1 MKKILVVVLALA
13 MLVLLVAC
21 NNQEQQDTT
30 TSTTI
35 ETTNKDT
42 TTTTSADVTGEVT
55 TATEETT
62 TVDPAD
68 VIYTVELT
76 GSSFSPDSSNLY
88 KIAYATCH
96 GSDGSVKQGCVLV
109 EWNTDGEIAEFVDV
123 YRDYVGTE
131 FPIVGIGRGVLVNK
145 STDENGNVHLNKVN
159 VKKVIVP
166 SSVLEI
172 RDDAFG
178 LMSQIETIAQNEGL
192 LKICEFAFEGLQNL
206 KEITLPS
213 TLKTIEA
220 SAFFG
225 CSSIKT
231 LVIPES
237 VTEIGAGAFLGCKS
251 LETITIPERFKDSIN
266 LIFGVLPSNVVINYT
281 SGN

>member
-1 MKKILVVVLALA
+1 MKKIIAVILTLA
-13 MLVLLVAC
+13 MVVLLVAC
-21 NNQEQQDTT
+21 NNQGQTNTT
-30 TSTTI
+30 NETTI

-42 TTTTSADVTGEVT
+42 TTSSDVTGEVT
-55 TATEETT
+55 TEEETT
-62 TVDPAD
+62 TIDPAD

-76 GSSFSPDSSNLY
+76 GSSFSPDTDLY

-96 GSDGSVKQGCVLV
+96 GSDGSVKQGCVLM
-109 EWNTDGEIAEFVDV
+109 EWNTDGEIAEFITV
-123 YRDYVGTE
+123 YKDIVGTE
-131 FPIVGIGRGVLVNK
+131 FPIVGISRGVLVNK
-145 STDENGNVHLNKVN
+145 TTDENGLVHLNPVK
-159 VKKVIVP
+159 VKKVVIP
-166 SSVLEI
+166 STVLEI
-172 RDDAFG
+172 REDAFG
-178 LMSQIETIAQNEGL
+178 LMTQIETVELNEGL
-192 LKICEFAFEGLQNL
+192 LKICKFAFEGMQNL
-206 KEITLPS
+206 KELNLPS
-213 TLKTIEA
+213 TLKTIES

-251 LETITIPERFKDSIN
+251 LETITIPERFKDSID

>member
-21 NNQEQQDTT
+21 NNQEQTNTTNETTVET
-30 TSTTI
+30 TSK
-35 ETTNKDT
+35 N
-42 TTTTSADVTGEVT
+42 TTTTSSDVTGEVT
-55 TATEETT
+55 TKEEETT

-68 VIYTVELT
+68 VIYTIELT
-76 GSSFSPDSSNLY
+76 GSSFSPDTDLY

-96 GSDGSVKQGCVLV
+96 GSDGSVKQGCVLM
-109 EWNTDGEIAEFVDV
+109 EWNTDGEIAEFIDV
-123 YRDYVGTE
+123 YKDIVGTE
-131 FPIVGIGRGVLVNK
+131 FPIVGISRGVLVNK
-145 STDENGNVHLNKVN
+145 STDENGLVHLNPVK
-159 VKKVIVP
+159 VKKVVIP
-166 SSVLEI
+166 STVLEI
-172 RDDAFG
+172 REDAFG
-178 LMSQIETIAQNEGL
+178 LMTQIETVELNEGL
-192 LKICEFAFEGLQNL
+192 LKICKFAFEGMQNL
-206 KEITLPS
+206 KELNLPS
-213 TLKTIEA
+213 TLKTIES

-251 LETITIPERFKDSIN
+251 LETITIPERFKDSID

-281 SGN
+281 SEN

>member
-1 MKKILVVVLALA
+1 MKKIIAVILTLA
-13 MLVLLVAC
+13 MVVLLVAC
-21 NNQEQQDTT
+21 NNQGQTNTT
-30 TSTTI
+30 NETTI

-42 TTTTSADVTGEVT
+42 TTSSDVTGEVT
-55 TATEETT
+55 TEEETT
-62 TVDPAD
+62 TIDPAD

-76 GSSFSPDSSNLY
+76 GSSFSPDTDLY

-96 GSDGSVKQGCVLV
+96 GSDGSVKQGCVLM
-109 EWNTDGEIAEFVDV
+109 EWNTDGEIAEFITV
-123 YRDYVGTE
+123 YKDIVGTE
-131 FPIVGIGRGVLVNK
+131 FPIVGISRGVLVNK
-145 STDENGNVHLNKVN
+145 TTDENGLVHLNPVK
-159 VKKVIVP
+159 VKKVVIP
-166 SSVLEI
+166 STVLEI
-172 RDDAFG
+172 REDAFG
-178 LMSQIETIAQNEGL
+178 LMTQIETVELNEGL
-192 LKICEFAFEGLQNL
+192 LKICKFAFEGMQNL
-206 KEITLPS
+206 KELNLPS
-213 TLKTIEA
+213 TLKTIES

-251 LETITIPERFKDSIN
+251 LETITIPERFKESID